1 MDVELIINGEEKTA
15 SIPPETTLLLFCIS
29 KKAIVLKETF

>member
-15 SIPPETTLLLFCIS
+15 SIPPETTLLKLLREELVLIS
-29 KKAIVLKETF
+29 SKL